1 MSEEFRFNQLTRYSR
16 AVQCDEWPGGTRA
29 PLMNGPRNQLFARA
43 RFSQNANSALAGR
56 HPLQLRH
63 HAAHDLALPD
73 NFMLAQPVSQLSIFA
88 LESLQL
94 KHILNREQ

>member
-1 MSEEFRFNQLTRYSR
+1 MSEEFRFNQLPGYSR
-16 AVQCDEWPGGTRA
+16 TVQGDEWPGGART
-29 PLMNGPRNQLFARA
+29 PFMNGARNQLFARA

-56 HPLQLRH
+56 HPLQLHH

-88 LESLQL
+88 LESLQP
-94 KHILNREQ
+94 KRILNL

>member
-1 MSEEFRFNQLTRYSR
+1 MSEEFRFNQLPGYSR
-16 AVQCDEWPGGTRA
+16 AVQCDERPGGTWA
-29 PLMNGPRNQLFARA
+29 PFMNGARNQLFACA

-56 HPLQLRH
+56 HPPQLHH
-63 HAAHDLALPD
+63 HAAHGLAPPD